1 MRILTPLLTFAL
13 TLLAA
18 CGGGDPARGRQLLQE
33 KACTACHSVGG
44 GDRQGPDLAGV
55 ADKYDRERLRQW
67 LHDPEVIY
75 RRTGKT
81 PINEGFPPMPRFPLT
96 DQEIEDLTAYLATLE
111 KGASETRP

>member
-55 ADKYDRERLRQW
+55 AD
-67 LHDPEVIY
+67 
-75 RRTGKT
+75 
-81 PINEGFPPMPRFPLT
+81 
-96 DQEIEDLTAYLATLE
+96 
-111 KGASETRP
+111 

>member
-1 MRILTPLLTFAL
+1 MQRSTALLTLVLAAL
-13 TLLAA
+13 NA
-18 CGGGDPARGRQLLQE
+18 CGGGDPVRGRRLLEE

-75 RRTGKT
+75 QRTGKT
-81 PINEGFPPMPRFPLT
+81 PINEG
-96 DQEIEDLTAYLATLE
+96 
-111 KGASETRP
+111 